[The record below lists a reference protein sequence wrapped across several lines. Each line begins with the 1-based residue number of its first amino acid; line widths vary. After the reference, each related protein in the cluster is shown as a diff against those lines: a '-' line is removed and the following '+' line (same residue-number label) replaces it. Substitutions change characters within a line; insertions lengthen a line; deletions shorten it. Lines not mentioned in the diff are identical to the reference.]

1 MAKRNEALKAIGAA
15 PAPEA
20 ITVVPL
26 HTEREP
32 APAHQAQPAK
42 VSAKEA
48 TKVLLYLPPK
58 VARKFK
64 EIAFH
69 EDCKNHD
76 IYMRALA
83 AYLRSEGHGAVAD
96 LITR

>member
-1 MAKRNEALKAIGAA
+1 MAKRNDALKAIGAA

-20 ITVVPL
+20 AAVVPL

-32 APAHQAQPAK
+32 AHQAQPAR
-42 VSAKEA
+42 VSAKDA

-83 AYLRSEGHGAVAD
+83 AYLRSEGHGAIAD